1 MNTLKTYVYY
11 DKYSPGKRKILVKK
25 EEPSLAMEPDS
36 VAIYLLPFL
45 RLPLLQEI
53 EPLMCWIRYVCMRSV
68 RISQFGLEGSEFDSS
83 LNVTVFYEWE
93 P

>member
-53 EPLMCWIRYVCMRSV
+53 EPLMC
-68 RISQFGLEGSEFDSS
+68 
-83 LNVTVFYEWE
+83 
-93 P
+93 